1 MTDTFELT
9 GLGMGTWGMG
19 ENPKKKKD
27 EISALRYGLDN
38 GIKIIDTAEMYGEGK
53 SESLIGEAIKG
64 YNRSDL
70 FLITKFYPYHAS
82 PALERQSLQNSLK
95 RLGTDYVDLYLLH
108 WRGHKRLSETVHGL
122 QDLQKEGLIRY
133 WGVSNFDVTD
143 MEELMTVPGG
153 EECFANEDL
162 YNVSKRGVEFDLLP
176 WQKENHINFIAYS
189 PFNSGRGDTIR
200 VTNNLKIVAR
210 HHHATP
216 HQIMLAWTM
225 RSGNVLTIPKASS
238 VKHMEEN
245 LAATKIELNNEDLAL
260 LNADFPQPIVKQQ
273 LETI

>member
-19 ENPKKKKD
+19 ENQKKKKD

>member
-176 WQKENHINFIAYS
+176 WQKENHISFIAYS
-189 PFNSGRGDTIR
+189 PFNSGSGDTIR

-245 LAATKIELNNEDLAL
+245 LAATKIELDNEDLAL

>member
-225 RSGNVLTIPKASS
+225 RSGNVLTIPKASG

>member
-108 WRGHKRLSETVHGL
+108 WRGHKRLSETVRGL

-176 WQKENHINFIAYS
+176 WQKENYINFIAYS